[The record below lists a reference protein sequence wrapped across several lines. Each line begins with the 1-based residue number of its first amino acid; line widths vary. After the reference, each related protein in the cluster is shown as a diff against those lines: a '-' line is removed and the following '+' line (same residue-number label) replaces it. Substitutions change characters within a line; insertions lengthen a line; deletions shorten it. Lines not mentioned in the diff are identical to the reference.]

1 MSRSS
6 APESLRDD
14 LRRLAGYLN
23 FSSGDPDVATLA
35 AANRIYGVATDGR
48 PLRGLP
54 AWIVVRDWI
63 QSSLDDLVQSDAGF
77 ADVDRAKDVL
87 ELTWSELLPAYLDCH
102 KDLLFHQ
109 APELVFNGFFLVSAA
124 GAVLSTAAQMG
135 LADSLGRETLRRDY
149 GQRQRIVAGAI
160 EQMDDYVGYR
170 PVATLENHDGNP
182 YRHEFVCPIAL
193 YVKDAGVSAGPYQE
207 ILTLAIEAL
216 RQTDPDILQ
225 AASFDVGRMEVLA
238 LDPRAYDFDHP
249 VNRRPNYHFGG
260 WDERRVDNDGY
271 FTRFIVRDV
280 TLDSLLR
287 RTSEDSS
294 VPANEAIVEA
304 ASVLAGTILMASGVS
319 GWGPGAYSGDVTLG
333 SLMKPIAKYRDE
345 YYEDRLGKIDAAH
358 AARLRAEATR
368 RHQPFGG
375 VRQHLNAALA
385 RRRASQ
391 LQHVQLARLYARMGY
406 PKPAK
411 KQSDEVAA
419 ASARLMCRID
429 CLLTSGLRAIRVGDL
444 KQAAEV
450 PEQAY
455 ELMLRGIEC
464 GAFVDPWDILGF
476 GGNFSLYAGPES
488 SVHDS
493 RIDDFLYLLE
503 QLFGYIAKV
512 WSEAA
517 ARDDH
522 ATYNAME
529 TTYGRVAQWWR
540 QFAAHTVESLE
551 ATDPLE
557 SYDSARL
564 VARALRYWHQGGAAS
579 GDIKFWAGH
588 AEWFDSPRAY
598 ALVIS
603 ALLQRGDFVSSMALL
618 VHWMNGVDRVG
629 LRSGGS
635 SLPRLSERWLLHLRN
650 DDADKPAGETWRL
663 AKRFFDHLEANA
675 EEFWSAPKF
684 QIGDTKQSPRDES
697 QWAETIAEVDDSF
710 VDEEGDLFD
719 AAYEGMTYQDSTDDG
734 NDGEIFDTSDQGS
747 RDELEAES
755 KRLAEHLSFLQSLAR
770 MWAVA
775 ADIAADDIASGGDA
789 SGGNASGG
797 DAERQSRL
805 ETLGSWADRARE
817 NRIGL
822 LDLLEAVRGYQVAAA
837 GSDKDSMRSYDRLRV
852 LRDSLMERIIGTA
865 VEMAD
870 ARRLIV
876 AVMWAM
882 MPADRRDEV
891 LPASP
896 PSDQNPSLDDVD
908 ALRLLGG
915 VVAGDRDLVSEMFPA
930 FVDATLPKSLLYIPL
945 SRGGD
950 PVKIF
955 VARLRQ
961 RLFWHLLNWLPR
973 RGLIAEGCRLAEAAR
988 QMEQSNP
995 IGIGAV
1001 TEFDSLFKAGFQSL
1015 VGSLVHS
1022 AIGEAK
1028 EKTATGTLPSDIEE
1042 ASKTP
1047 EATSPATSS
1056 TTAEVLVPQL
1066 ERLTEVMLASWLS
1079 HSQTLRL
1086 SPLEMVT
1093 DDRNWKRL
1101 VEFIQAYGDPIFTQ
1115 TFLQLGNVRA
1125 ILHQGVFDWLQRVV
1139 EASDPE
1145 WSDTA
1150 LVQDIESGKLSL
1162 GDAERWITLVY
1173 ESLIDHHAEYLDYN
1187 STTTQSDRGDLV
1199 YMFLDFL
1206 RLRVRYDRIA
1216 WNLKPVMWAHEVLV
1230 REGLDRASQMW
1241 RQSLSDRIGKEA
1253 EIYVKRLRRLQN
1265 QYAMR
1270 MPTVADR
1277 IMESFI
1283 QPMTIDRIRAL
1294 VEPAMQD
1301 AEDNRGHS
1309 RAFERLHS
1317 EVELLTRTPSGVG
1330 LDLPAWLDSLEEEV
1344 ETIAKAKVGSEID
1357 PSKLLSIDIRRLS
1370 SDDWNDQLGRA
1381 RAQGRRLPHMDDG

>member
-1 MSRSS
+1 MSPSS
-6 APESLRDD
+6 APDSLTDD

-35 AANRIYGVATDGR
+35 AANRIYAVATDGR

-54 AWIVVRDWI
+54 AWIVVQDWI
-63 QSSLDDLVQSDAGF
+63 QSSLDLLSQTDAGF
-77 ADVDRAKDVL
+77 ADVRRANLVL
-87 ELTWSELLPAYLDCH
+87 ELTWGQLLPAYLDFH

-109 APELVFNGFFLVSAA
+109 APELLFNGFFLISAA
-124 GAVLSTAAQMG
+124 GAVLSTATQVG
-135 LADSLGRETLRRDY
+135 CGNDLGGRDEKRRREIIR
-149 GQRQRIVAGAI
+149 GAI
-160 EQMDDYVGYR
+160 DRMDDYVGYR

-193 YVKDAGVSAGPYQE
+193 YVKDAGVSAGPYE
-207 ILTLAIEAL
+207 KILSLAIEAL
-216 RQTDPDILQ
+216 RETDPDILH
-225 AASFDVGRMEVLA
+225 AASFDFSRMQVLA

-260 WDERRVDNDGY
+260 WDERRIDSGGY
-271 FTRFIVRDV
+271 YSRFIVRGV
-280 TLDSLLR
+280 TLDSLLN
-287 RTSEDSS
+287 RTVEDSG
-294 VPANEAIVEA
+294 VPLDEAMVEA
-304 ASVLAGTILMASGVS
+304 ASVLVGTILMSSGVS

-333 SLMKPIAKYRDE
+333 SLMKPIATYRDE
-345 YYEDRLGKIDAAH
+345 YYDDRLGKIDAAH

-385 RRRASQ
+385 CRRAAQ
-391 LQHVQLARLYARMGY
+391 LQHVQLARLYARMGFSQA
-406 PKPAK
+406 AK

-429 CLLTSGLRAIRVGDL
+429 CLLTSGLRAIRGGDL
-444 KQAAEV
+444 QQAAAV
-450 PEQAY
+450 PEDAFEIVQ
-455 ELMLRGIEC
+455 RGIEC
-464 GAFVDPWDILGF
+464 GALVDPWDILGF

-493 RIDDFLYLLE
+493 RIDDLLYLLE

-517 ARDDH
+517 ARDDQS
-522 ATYNAME
+522 TYNAME
-529 TTYGRVAQWWR
+529 TTYRRVAEWWR
-540 QFAAHTVESLE
+540 QFAAHTVDSLD

-579 GDIKFWAGH
+579 GDVKFWAGH

-618 VHWMNGVDRVG
+618 VHWMNGAERVG

-635 SLPRLSERWLLHLRN
+635 SLPRLSERWLLHLRK
-650 DDADKPAGETWRL
+650 DETQKPAGETWQL

-684 QIGDTKQSPRDES
+684 EIGDARTTSRDES
-697 QWAETIAEVDDSF
+697 QWAETIAEADDSF
-710 VDEEGDLFD
+710 VDEDGDLFD
-719 AAYEGMTYQDSTDDG
+719 AAYEGVTYEDSTDDG
-734 NDGEIFDTSDQGS
+734 NDGAIFDTADHGS

-775 ADIAADDIASGGDA
+775 ADIAAADVLTGDEA
-789 SGGNASGG
+789 DRLA
-797 DAERQSRL
+797 RL
-805 ETLGSWADRARE
+805 ETLSEWADRARQ

-870 ARRLIV
+870 ARRLIMSV
-876 AVMWAM
+876 VWAVM
-882 MPADRRDEV
+882 PAERRDEV
-891 LPASP
+891 IPTSQAG
-896 PSDQNPSLDDVD
+896 DKNPGLDDVD
-908 ALRLLGG
+908 SLRLLGG
-915 VVAGDRDLVSEMFPA
+915 VVAGDREFVSEMFPA
-930 FVDATLPKSLLYIPL
+930 FIEATLPKSLLYIPL

-988 QMEQSNP
+988 QMEQNNP
-995 IGIGAV
+995 IGVGAV

-1015 VGSLVHS
+1015 VASLVHS
-1022 AIGEAK
+1022 AIGEANGNRVP
-1028 EKTATGTLPSDIEE
+1028 EEGPTVALEE
-1042 ASKTP
+1042 APS
-1047 EATSPATSS
+1047 ATAD
-1056 TTAEVLVPQL
+1056 VLVPQL

-1093 DDRNWKRL
+1093 DERNWKRL
-1101 VEFIQAYGDPIFTQ
+1101 VEFVQAYGDPIFTQ

-1139 EASDPE
+1139 EAGDVE

-1150 LVQDIESGKLSL
+1150 LVQDIESGKLALS
-1162 GDAERWITLVY
+1162 DAERWITLVY

-1230 REGLDRASQMW
+1230 REGLDKASLLW

-1283 QPMTIDRIRAL
+1283 QPMTIDRMRAL

-1301 AEDNRGHS
+1301 AEDNREES
-1309 RAFERLHS
+1309 RAFDLLHA
-1317 EVELLTRTPSGVG
+1317 EAELLTRIPSGVG
-1330 LDLPAWLDSLEEEV
+1330 LDLPPWLDSLEEEV
-1344 ETIAKAKVGSEID
+1344 EKIAKAKVGSEID
-1357 PSKLLSIDIRRLS
+1357 PSKLLSIDIRQLS
-1370 SDDWNDQLGRA
+1370 SEDWNDQLGRA